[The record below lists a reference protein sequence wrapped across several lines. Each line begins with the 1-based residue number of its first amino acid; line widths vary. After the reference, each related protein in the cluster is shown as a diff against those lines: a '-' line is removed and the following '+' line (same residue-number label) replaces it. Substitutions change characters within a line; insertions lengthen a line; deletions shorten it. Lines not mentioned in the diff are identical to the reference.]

1 MKKKYEL
8 NKLYKVVGYEPYAD
22 EKVLRRLLEFG
33 FTKNT
38 PFKVSHKS
46 LIGKSVIVELR
57 GYFLTMRKKF
67 LELLKVE

>member
-8 NKLYKVVGYEPYAD
+8 NKLYKVVGYQRPFD

-38 PFKVSHKS
+38 VFKISHVSF
-46 LIGKSVIVELR
+46 LGKSVIVELR
-57 GYFLTMRKKF
+57 GYYLTMRKRF
-67 LELLKVE
+67 LNFLKVE

>member
-1 MKKKYEL
+1 MKKRYEL
-8 NKLYKVVGYEPYAD
+8 NRLYRVVGYEKQAD
-22 EKVLRRLLEFG
+22 EKILRRLLEFG

-38 PFKVSHKS
+38 TFKISHKS